1 MPRPC
6 SKPSLQRGR
15 MAWLA
20 SWATPVV
27 AAAAYLFF
35 WPVQISPVVWEA
47 AKDPGYTGAHQV
59 NDRLKGLQHIA
70 LGEGQAGPEHMVAH
84 QGWVYTGLS
93 NGEVVR
99 VNTAGDQRE
108 TVVNTGGRPLG
119 LDIDAQGRL
128 LVADG
133 YKGLLRVTGQGA
145 QAKVEP
151 ILTKVSHPVADDP
164 VRYADA
170 IKVGPD
176 GTLWLT
182 DASRRFGAQE
192 SGGTFE
198 ASVLDILE
206 HSCTGRLIA
215 QDPNTLQARVALS
228 GLCFPNGIAFSADG
242 KQMFLSETATYRVLA
257 IDLGKLSLVR
267 TFDGHVGTP
276 TIEQAM
282 QQGAA
287 KVLIDNLPGYPDN
300 LMRGENGRIWVGLT
314 KPRSP
319 VIDAAAQHPILRSIT
334 LRLPRALWPV
344 PKAYGHVFAFDDS
357 GRIVA
362 DLQDPSG
369 AYPETTAITEA
380 DGKWF
385 VQSLHAHD
393 IGWMPALPVAPAQP

>member
-1 MPRPC
+1 MSLMSRPR
-6 SKPSLQRGR
+6 SSATGQQGR
-15 MAWLA
+15 IAWLA
-20 SWATPVV
+20 SWATPLV
-27 AAAAYLFF
+27 AAAAYLLF
-35 WPVQISPVVWEA
+35 WPIPVTPVPWDA
-47 AKDPGYTGAHQV
+47 PKDAGYTDAHQA
-59 NDRLKGLQHIA
+59 NERLKGLQRIA
-70 LGEGQAGPEHMVAH
+70 LGEGQVGPEHIVAH
-84 QGWVYTGLS
+84 QGWVYTGLF
-93 NGEVVR
+93 NGDVVR
-99 VNTAGDQRE
+99 VDTAGQKRE
-108 TVVNTGGRPLG
+108 TVINTGGRPLG
-119 LDIDAQGRL
+119 LDFDAQGRL
-128 LVADG
+128 LIADG
-133 YKGLLRVTGQGA
+133 FKGLLRVSGEGG
-145 QAKVEP
+145 QAKVES
-151 ILTKVSHPVADDP
+151 ILTKISHPVPDDP

-170 IKVGPD
+170 VKVGPG

-182 DASRRFGAQE
+182 DASRRFGPQAN
-192 SGGTFE
+192 GGTFE

-215 QDPNTLQARVALS
+215 QDPDTLQARVALT

-242 KQMFLSETATYRVLA
+242 KQLFLSETATYRVLA
-257 IDLGKLSLVR
+257 IDLAKLSLVR
-267 TFDGHVGTP
+267 TFDGHVGVP
-276 TIEQAM
+276 TIQQAM

-300 LMRGENGRIWVGLT
+300 LMRGEGGRIWVGLT

-344 PKAYGHVFAFDDS
+344 PKAYGHVIAFDDT

-393 IGWMPALPVAPAQP
+393 IGWMPAQAAQP